1 MLNWGNIDHLELL
14 KQKIKYFEF
23 IDHRQSYN
31 VFFRFMVVPGKNG
44 ANGETFSL

>member
-1 MLNWGNIDHLELL
+1 MLIRFLININ
-14 KQKIKYFEF
+14 KI
-23 IDHRQSYN
+23 DNSYN